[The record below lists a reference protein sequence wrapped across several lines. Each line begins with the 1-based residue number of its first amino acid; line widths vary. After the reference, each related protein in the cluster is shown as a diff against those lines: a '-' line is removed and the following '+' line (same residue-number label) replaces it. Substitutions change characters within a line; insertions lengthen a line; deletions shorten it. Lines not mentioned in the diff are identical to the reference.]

1 MGWGTQ
7 LGGLEATVVGQ
18 VRVMVDQGKAVKM
31 EPERVKRFEKTFR
44 NYFLC
49 LGNRIKRI
57 LRWIRFPQRV
67 RGTPKDPYFPDRHK
81 RMDTAPTM

>member
-1 MGWGTQ
+1 M
-7 LGGLEATVVGQ
+7 VGQ